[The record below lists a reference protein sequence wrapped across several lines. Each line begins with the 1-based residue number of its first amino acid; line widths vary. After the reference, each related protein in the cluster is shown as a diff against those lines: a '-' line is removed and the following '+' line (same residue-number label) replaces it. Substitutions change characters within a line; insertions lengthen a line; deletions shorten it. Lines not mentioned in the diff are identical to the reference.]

1 MFQQAWPGG
10 LPLTSPSP
18 PPIQPFQDLKAQVG
32 LPLLHQ
38 QELSLSTKPKVG
50 TPSLIA
56 STTLQPNCQ
65 SLPLTVEFL
74 EERDCL
80 YAHHW
85 AQSLEHGR

>member
-32 LPLLHQ
+32 L
-38 QELSLSTKPKVG
+38 SLSTKPKVG

-56 STTLQPNCQ
+56 PTTLQPNCQ
-65 SLPLTVEFL
+65 SLSLTVEFL